1 MYQLI
6 GAYECKIDDKGRMRL
21 PSGLIGQLGEREAYT
36 FVVNRGF
43 EKCLMLYIEEVWE
56 KTSAEVNR
64 LNLYNKKNRD
74 FVRYFY
80 RGAQKV
86 VMDSADRVLIGKL
99 LLDYAG
105 IDKDVV
111 LSAYRDRIEIWAKE
125 EYERMLSEEP
135 GDFSDL
141 AQEVLGGGS
150 LFNSPEDGLS

>member
-21 PSGLIGQLGEREAYT
+21 PSGLIGQLGDREAYT

-64 LNLYNKKNRD
+64 LNLYNKKHRD

-86 VMDSADRVLIGKL
+86 VMDSADRILIGKL

-105 IDKDVV
+105 IDKEVV
-111 LSAYRDRIEIWAKE
+111 LSAYNDRIEIWSKT
-125 EYERMLSEEP
+125 EYERMLGEEP
-135 GDFSDL
+135 DDFSDL
-141 AQEVLGGGS
+141 AQEVLGGES
-150 LFNSPEDGLS
+150 LFNEGEDELS

>member
-64 LNLYNKKNRD
+64 LNLYNKKHRD

-86 VMDSADRVLIGKL
+86 VMDNADRILIGKL

-141 AQEVLGGGS
+141 AQDVLGGNG
-150 LFNSPEDGLS
+150 LINSADDALS